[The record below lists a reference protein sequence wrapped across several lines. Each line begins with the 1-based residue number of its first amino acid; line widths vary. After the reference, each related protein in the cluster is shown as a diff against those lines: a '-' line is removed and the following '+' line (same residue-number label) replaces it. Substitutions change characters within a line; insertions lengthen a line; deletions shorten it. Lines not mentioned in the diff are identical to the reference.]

1 MAEPADI
8 QGASPAP
15 ARRRWLRR
23 AVVLL
28 CGTPLLGA
36 LVQPPAPAEAAET
49 GSVDVQLT
57 TVAPAAPVKGDT
69 LTISGTVVNNGRETI
84 TAAHVGL
91 RVGSALSDRTSID
104 EAADRTGFRA
114 GTDPGEVDQAYSVK
128 IASLPSKVSQTFTL
142 TIPVNKLELGK
153 EGVYPLG
160 VSLSGETDSRP
171 YEQVLGIK
179 RTFLPW
185 QPEPAAKRSQLT
197 YLWPLISTTRLTAE
211 TGSDEV
217 QTPVFLDDSLADE
230 LRTGGR
236 LERMVSLGKELPI
249 TWVIDPDLL
258 YTVDAMTKGYRYRT
272 PDGRVVQGRNKA
284 VAEQWLASLEAA
296 VQGKKVVALPFADP
310 DIASLA
316 HQGKDVS
323 GTLGQLRPATDKAKQ
338 AVETVLHVTPSTDF
352 SWPVDGAIDPSIVN
366 VATSAGA
373 HHVLARSD
381 SLQETGALGYTPSA
395 ARPIGAGATA
405 VVADADLST
414 AFEGDML
421 SAANSTL
428 AVQRFLAHSL
438 ALNLQKTD
446 SQRSFVVTPQ
456 RMPTASQA
464 QSMAEALR
472 ALQAGRWTQPADLE
486 AAAAAKPDAGVNT
499 QVPGAGQYPD
509 ALRKTELPVAAFE
522 KMRTT
527 LNTLDHFKAILT
539 APDRVEIPFGNTT
552 NREMSTSWRGRP
564 QDAGHYRNQV
574 QQYLVGLTEKVKV
587 VPKSDATLSGHS
599 ATIPVSVQNSLVQ
612 DVRGLVLRV
621 KSANPTRLVFGKS
634 GEAEQQVTVQGGH
647 SQTVKF
653 TANATAS
660 GPVEVTAQ
668 LFTENGVPYGKERRF
683 TVEATEIT
691 PTVMLV
697 IAGGVLLLVL
707 AGVKMYASRKRVA
720 ARAAAE
726 EAAEPAGDGGQPAA
740 DAAEPAEG
748 VQPADGMQPSDGT
761 PDTGAQSTGRSGAG
775 ETVDR

>member
-1 MAEPADI
+1 MAEAADI
-8 QGASPAP
+8 QGAPPAP

-23 AVVLL
+23 AIVLL
-28 CGTPLLGA
+28 AGTPVLAA
-36 LVQPPAPAEAAET
+36 LVYSPAPQAAQAADA
-49 GSVDVQLT
+49 GAVDVQLT
-57 TVAPAAPVKGDT
+57 EMAPTAPVKGDT
-69 LTISGTVVNNGRETI
+69 LTISGSVVNNGRETI
-84 TAAHVGL
+84 TGAHVGL
-91 RVGSALSDRTSID
+91 RVGPVLGDRASID
-104 EAADRTGFRA
+104 EAAERAGFRA
-114 GTDPGEVDQAYSVK
+114 GTDPGEIDQAYAVK
-128 IASLPSKVSQTFTL
+128 IASLPSKVKQDFTL
-142 TIPVNKLELGK
+142 TIPVNKLELDK
-153 EGVYPLG
+153 DGVYQLG
-160 VSLSGETDSRP
+160 VSLSGETESRP

-185 QPEPAAKRSQLT
+185 QPEAASKRSQLT
-197 YLWPLISTTRLTAE
+197 YLWPLISTTHVTAE
-211 TGSDEV
+211 TGSDEL
-217 QTPVFLDDSLADE
+217 QTPVFLDDSLAED
-230 LRTGGR
+230 LKSGGR
-236 LERMVSLGKELPI
+236 LQQMVALGKDLPV

-258 YTVDAMTKGYRYRT
+258 YTVDAMTKGYRFRT
-272 PDGRVVQGRNKA
+272 PDGRVVQGKNKA
-284 VAEQWLASLEAA
+284 VAEQWLSSLEAA
-296 VQGKKVVALPFADP
+296 VQGKKIVALPFADP

-338 AVETVLHVTPSTDF
+338 AVETVLHVSPSTDF
-352 SWPVDGAIDPSIVN
+352 SWPLDGAIDPSIVN

-373 HHVLARSD
+373 HNVLTRSD

-395 ARPIGAGATA
+395 ARPIGAGTTA

-414 AFEGDML
+414 AFDGDML
-421 SAANSTL
+421 GAGNATL
-428 AVQRFLAHSL
+428 AVQRFLAQSL

-456 RMPTASQA
+456 RMPSSSQV
-464 QSMAEALR
+464 QTMAAALR
-472 ALQAGRWTQPADLE
+472 GLQAGRWTQPADLE
-486 AAAAAKPDAGVNT
+486 GAAAAKPDPGVNT

-509 ALRKTELPVAAFE
+509 ALRKTELPVSAFE
-522 KMRTT
+522 KIRTT
-527 LNTLDHFKAILT
+527 QNTLDHFKVILT

-552 NREMSTSWRGRP
+552 NREMSTSWRGHPEEARL
-564 QDAGHYRNQV
+564 YRDQV
-574 QQYLVGLTEKVKV
+574 HEYLIGLTEKVKV

-612 DVRGLVLRV
+612 DVHNLVLRV
-621 KSANPTRLVFGKS
+621 KSANPTRLVFGDS
-634 GEAEQQVTVQGGH
+634 GQAEQEVTVTGGH

-668 LFTENGVPYGKERRF
+668 LFTTDGVPYGKQRTF

-707 AGVKMYASRKRVA
+707 AGIKMYASRKRVA

-726 EAAEPAGDGGQPAA
+726 EST
-740 DAAEPAEG
+740 
-748 VQPADGMQPSDGT
+748 QPSDET
-761 PDTGAQSTGRSGAG
+761 PDTGPQSTGPSGTG

>member
-1 MAEPADI
+1 MAEAADI
-8 QGASPAP
+8 QGAPPAP

-28 CGTPLLGA
+28 AGTPVLAA
-36 LVQPPAPAEAAET
+36 LVYSPAPQTAQAAEAGA
-49 GSVDVQLT
+49 VDVQLT
-57 TVAPAAPVKGDT
+57 DMAPTAPVKGDT
-69 LTISGTVVNNGRETI
+69 LTISGTVINNGRETI

-91 RVGSALSDRTSID
+91 RVGPTLGDRASID

-114 GTDPGEVDQAYSVK
+114 GTDPGEIDQAYAVK
-128 IASLPSKVSQTFTL
+128 FASLPSKVRQPFTL
-142 TIPVNKLELGK
+142 TIPVTKLELDK
-153 EGVYPLG
+153 DGVYQLG
-160 VSLSGETDSRP
+160 VSLSGETASRP

-185 QPEPAAKRSQLT
+185 QPEAAAKRSQLT
-197 YLWPLISTTRLTAE
+197 YVWPLISTTRLTAE
-211 TGSDEV
+211 TGSDEL
-217 QTPVFLDDSLADE
+217 QTPVFIDDSLAEE
-230 LRTGGR
+230 LKPGGR
-236 LERMVSLGKELPI
+236 LQQMVALGKDLPV

-258 YTVDAMTKGYRYRT
+258 YTVDAMTKGYRFRT
-272 PDGRVVQGRNKA
+272 PDGRIIQGKNKA
-284 VAEQWLASLEAA
+284 VAEQWLSSLETA
-296 VQGKKVVALPFADP
+296 VQGKKVVSLPFADP

-352 SWPVDGAIDPSIVN
+352 SWPVDGAIDPAIVN

-373 HHVLARSD
+373 HNVLTRSD

-395 ARPIGAGATA
+395 ARPIGAGTTA
-405 VVADADLST
+405 VVADAELST

-421 SAANSTL
+421 SAGNATL
-428 AVQRFLAHSL
+428 AVQQFLAHTL

-456 RMPTASQA
+456 RMPSTSQA
-464 QSMAEALR
+464 HTMAAAVR
-472 ALQAGRWTQPADLE
+472 GLQAGRWTQPADLD
-486 AAAAAKPDAGVNT
+486 AAAATKPDPGVNT
-499 QVPGAGQYPD
+499 QVPGAGQYPE
-509 ALRKTELPVAAFE
+509 ALRKTELPVSAFE
-522 KMRTT
+522 KIRTT
-527 LNTLDHFKAILT
+527 QNTLDHFKVILT
-539 APDRVEIPFGNTT
+539 APDRVEIPFGNTI

-564 QDAGHYRNQV
+564 EEARLYRDQV
-574 QQYLVGLTEKVKV
+574 QEYLIRLTEKVKV

-612 DVRGLVLRV
+612 DVHNLVLRV
-621 KSANPTRLVFGKS
+621 KSANPTRLMFRDS
-634 GEAEQQVTVQGGH
+634 GQGEQEVTVQGGH

-668 LFTENGVPYGKERRF
+668 LFTKDGVPYGKERKF

-707 AGVKMYASRKRVA
+707 AGIKMYASRKRVA

-726 EAAEPAGDGGQPAA
+726 ETT
-740 DAAEPAEG
+740 
-748 VQPADGMQPSDGT
+748 QPSDET
-761 PDTGAQSTGRSGAG
+761 PDTGPQSTGASGAG

>member
-1 MAEPADI
+1 MAEAADI

-28 CGTPLLGA
+28 AGTPVLAA
-36 LVQPPAPAEAAET
+36 LVYSPAPQAAQAAEAGA
-49 GSVDVQLT
+49 VDVQLT
-57 TVAPAAPVKGDT
+57 GVAPSAPVKGDT
-69 LTISGTVVNNGRETI
+69 LTISGSVVNNGRETVNG
-84 TAAHVGL
+84 AHVGL
-91 RVGSALSDRTSID
+91 RVGPALGDRASID
-104 EAADRTGFRA
+104 EAAERAGFRA
-114 GTDPGEVDQAYSVK
+114 GTDPGEIDQAYAVK
-128 IASLPSKVSQTFTL
+128 IASLPSKVRQDFTL
-142 TIPVNKLELGK
+142 TIPVDKLELGK
-153 EGVYPLG
+153 DGVYQLG
-160 VSLSGETDSRP
+160 VSLSGETESRP

-185 QPEPAAKRSQLT
+185 QPEAAAKRSQLT

-211 TGSDEV
+211 TGSDEL
-217 QTPVFLDDSLADE
+217 QTPVFLDDSLAEE
-230 LRTGGR
+230 LKPGGR
-236 LERMVSLGKELPI
+236 LQQMVALGKDLPV

-258 YTVDAMTKGYRYRT
+258 YTVDAMTKGYRFRT
-272 PDGRVVQGRNKA
+272 PDGRIVQGKNKA
-284 VAEQWLASLEAA
+284 VAEQWLSALETA
-296 VQGKKVVALPFADP
+296 VQGKKIVALPFADP

-373 HHVLARSD
+373 HSVLTRSD

-395 ARPIGAGATA
+395 ARPIGAGTTA

-414 AFEGDML
+414 AFDGDML
-421 SAANSTL
+421 SAGNSTL
-428 AVQRFLAHSL
+428 AVQRFLAQSL

-446 SQRSFVVTPQ
+446 NQRSFVVTPQ
-456 RMPTASQA
+456 RRPSTSQA
-464 QSMAEALR
+464 QTMATAVR
-472 ALQAGRWTQPADLE
+472 GLQAGRWTQPADLD
-486 AAAAAKPDAGVNT
+486 AAAAAKPDPGVNT
-499 QVPGAGQYPD
+499 QVPGAGQYPE
-509 ALRKTELPVAAFE
+509 ALRKTELPVSAFE
-522 KMRTT
+522 KIRTT
-527 LNTLDHFKAILT
+527 QNTLDHFKVILS

-552 NREMSTSWRGRP
+552 NREMSASWRGRP
-564 QDAGHYRNQV
+564 EEARLYRDQV
-574 QQYLVGLTEKVKV
+574 QEYLIGLTEKVKV

-612 DVRGLVLRV
+612 DVHNLVLRV
-621 KSANPTRLVFGKS
+621 KSANPTRLVFGDS
-634 GEAEQQVTVQGGH
+634 GQAEQEVTVAGGH

-668 LFTENGVPYGKERRF
+668 LYTTDGVPYGKERKF

-707 AGVKMYASRKRVA
+707 AGIKMYASRKRVA

-726 EAAEPAGDGGQPAA
+726 EST
-740 DAAEPAEG
+740 
-748 VQPADGMQPSDGT
+748 QPSDET
-761 PDTGAQSTGRSGAG
+761 PDTGAQSTGPSGTG

>member
-1 MAEPADI
+1 MAEAAEI
-8 QGASPAP
+8 QGAASAP

-28 CGTPLLGA
+28 SGTPVLAA
-36 LVQPPAPAEAAET
+36 LIYAPAPVAQAAES
-49 GSVDVQLT
+49 SVDVQLT
-57 TVAPAAPVKGDT
+57 EVSPSAPVKSDT
-69 LTISGTVVNNGRETI
+69 LTIQGTVVNNGRETI
-84 TAAHVGL
+84 KGAHVGL
-91 RVGSALSDRTSID
+91 RVGPMVGDRSAID
-104 EAADRTGFRA
+104 EVADRKGFRP
-114 GTDPGEVDQAYSVK
+114 GVDPGEIDSAFAVK
-128 IASLPSKVSQTFTL
+128 IDSLPSKVGQPFTL
-142 TIPVNKLELGK
+142 KVPLNRLDLGAD
-153 EGVYPLG
+153 GVYQLG
-160 VSLSGETDSRP
+160 VSVSGTTDSRP
-171 YEQVLGIK
+171 SEQVLGIQ

-185 QPEPAAKRSQLT
+185 QPDPAAKRSAFT
-197 YLWPLISTTRLTAE
+197 YVWPLVSTTRVTAE

-217 QTPVFLDDSLADE
+217 QTPVFMDDSLAEE
-230 LRTGGR
+230 LRPGGR
-236 LERMVSLGKELPI
+236 LERMVSLGKELPV

-258 YTVDAMTKGYRYRT
+258 ATVDAMTKGYRVRSAD
-272 PDGRVVQGRNKA
+272 PDGKPVQGRSRA
-284 VAEQWLASLEAA
+284 VAEQWLSSLESA

-316 HQGKDVS
+316 HRGKDVS

-373 HHVLARSD
+373 HNVLTRSD

-414 AFEGDML
+414 AFEGDMA
-421 SAANSTL
+421 SAGNSTL

-438 ALNLQKTD
+438 ALNLQNGD
-446 SQRSFVVTPQ
+446 EPRSYVVAPQ
-456 RMPTASQA
+456 RRPSASQA
-464 QSMAEALR
+464 DSMALALR
-472 ALQAGRWTQPADLE
+472 GLQAARWTQPSDLE
-486 AAAAAKPDAGVNT
+486 AAAAAKPDPGAAT
-499 QVPGAGQYPD
+499 QVPGAGQYPE
-509 ALRKTELPVAAFE
+509 ALSKQELPVSAFE
-522 KMRTT
+522 KIRTT
-527 LNTLDHFKAILT
+527 QSTLDHFKVILT

-564 QDAGHYRNQV
+564 EEADRYRDDV
-574 QQYLVGLTEKVKV
+574 QAYLTGLTDKVKLI
-587 VPKSDATLSGHS
+587 PKSDATLSGHS

-612 DVRGLVLRV
+612 DVHNLVLRV
-621 KSANPTRLVFGKS
+621 KSANPTRLMFS
-634 GEAEQQVTVQGGH
+634 EAEQEVTVQGGH

-660 GPVEVTAQ
+660 GPVEVTAR
-668 LFTENGVPYGKERRF
+668 LFTKDGVPYGKERKF

-707 AGVKMYASRKRVA
+707 AGIKMYASRKRVA

-726 EAAEPAGDGGQPAA
+726 EST
-740 DAAEPAEG
+740 
-748 VQPADGMQPSDGT
+748 QPSDEST
-761 PDTGAQSTGRSGAG
+761 DTGPQSTEGSGTGETVTVERCRGRSGPG
-775 ETVDR
+775 DDEVGLR